1 MGKRLSEAMR
11 GGWLS
16 TAIQVVVLAA
26 VLLAIAS
33 FSFRFHPHSGPLNL
47 LGYSLILV
55 AAGSIALS
63 PRWPVAAVGV
73 ALGATLISHGL
84 GFESSPIDL
93 ALMVA
98 LFKAATPQHPWRT
111 VALGVGTVLG
121 YVAWQLIGFGQVSLN
136 ALVLGTLTVSAFLGV
151 GYAVA
156 SQRLFARQRRE
167 DEIRRRVTEERL
179 RIARELHDVVSHS
192 ISTINVQAGV
202 AAHVIDERPETAK
215 SALLTI
221 KETSRDTLRELRGIL
236 LTIKETSR
244 DTLRELRGILNV
256 LRQFD
261 DVESRQPAP
270 GLAQLDLLVDTA
282 ARAGVPT
289 TASIEGTAR
298 PLPAA
303 VDLAAYRIIQE
314 SLTNVIRH
322 AGRASARVTV
332 AYEPGR
338 VVIEV
343 SDNGRGAAMQSDSTG
358 WQEGHGLAGMRERA
372 VAVDGE
378 LDAGP
383 QPGRGF
389 RVRASLPTNGIGT

>member
-1 MGKRLSEAMR
+1 MAERIREAIR
-11 GGWLS
+11 GRWLS
-16 TAIQVVVLAA
+16 TGVQVVVLAV

-47 LGYSLILV
+47 LGYGLILV

-121 YVAWQLIGFGQVSLN
+121 YVAWQLI
-136 ALVLGTLTVSAFLGV
+136 GV

-236 LTIKETSR
+236 
-244 DTLRELRGILNV
+244 NV

-289 TASIEGTAR
+289 TAC
-298 PLPAA
+298 
-303 VDLAAYRIIQE
+303 
-314 SLTNVIRH
+314 
-322 AGRASARVTV
+322 
-332 AYEPGR
+332 
-338 VVIEV
+338 
-343 SDNGRGAAMQSDSTG
+343 
-358 WQEGHGLAGMRERA
+358 
-372 VAVDGE
+372 
-378 LDAGP
+378 
-383 QPGRGF
+383 
-389 RVRASLPTNGIGT
+389 

>member
-1 MGKRLSEAMR
+1 
-11 GGWLS
+11 
-16 TAIQVVVLAA
+16 
-26 VLLAIAS
+26 
-33 FSFRFHPHSGPLNL
+33 
-47 LGYSLILV
+47 LGYGLILV

-111 VALGVGTVLG
+111 VALGVVTVLG
-121 YVAWQLIGFGQVSLN
+121 YVVWQLIGFGQVSLN

-236 LTIKETSR
+236 
-244 DTLRELRGILNV
+244 NV

-289 TASIEGTAR
+289 TATIEGTAR

-332 AYEPGR
+332 AYEPDR

-343 SDNGRGAAMQSDSTG
+343 SDNGRGAAMQSDSNG
-358 WQEGHGLAGMRERA
+358 LQEGHGMAGMRERT

-389 RVRASLPTNGIGT
+389 RVRASLPTNGSGT

>member
-1 MGKRLSEAMR
+1 MAERIREAIR
-11 GGWLS
+11 GRWLS
-16 TAIQVVVLAA
+16 TGVQVVILAL

-47 LGYSLILV
+47 LGYGLILV

-63 PRWPVAAVGV
+63 PRWPAAAVAV

-111 VALGVGTVLG
+111 VAVGVGTVLG
-121 YVAWQLIGFGQVSLN
+121 YVAWQLIAFGQVSLN

-167 DEIRRRVTEERL
+167 DEIQRRVTEERL

-221 KETSRDTLRELRGIL
+221 KETSRDKI
-236 LTIKETSR
+236 
-244 DTLRELRGILNV
+244 
-256 LRQFD
+256 
-261 DVESRQPAP
+261 
-270 GLAQLDLLVDTA
+270 
-282 ARAGVPT
+282 
-289 TASIEGTAR
+289 
-298 PLPAA
+298 
-303 VDLAAYRIIQE
+303 
-314 SLTNVIRH
+314 
-322 AGRASARVTV
+322 GRASC
-332 AYEPGR
+332 
-338 VVIEV
+338 
-343 SDNGRGAAMQSDSTG
+343 
-358 WQEGHGLAGMRERA
+358 RER
-372 VAVDGE
+372 V
-378 LDAGP
+378 
-383 QPGRGF
+383 
-389 RVRASLPTNGIGT
+389 

>member
-1 MGKRLSEAMR
+1 MAKRINQAIR
-11 GGWLS
+11 GRWLS
-16 TAIQVVVLAA
+16 TGVQVVVLTT
-26 VLLAIAS
+26 LLLVIAS
-33 FSFRFHPHSGPLNL
+33 FSFRFHPHSGPLTL
-47 LGYSLILV
+47 LGYGLIVV
-55 AAGSIALS
+55 ASSSIALS

-73 ALGATLISHGL
+73 ALGATLISHAL
-84 GFESSPIDL
+84 GFASSPIDV

-111 VALGVGTVLG
+111 VALGVVTVLG
-121 YVAWQLIGFGQVSLN
+121 YVVWQLIGFGQVSLN

-236 LTIKETSR
+236 S
-244 DTLRELRGILNV
+244 V

-261 DVESRQPAP
+261 DVESRQPLP
-270 GLAQLDLLVDTA
+270 GLAQLDVLVDTA
-282 ARAGVPT
+282 TRAGVPT

-322 AGRASARVTV
+322 AGRASAQVTV
-332 AYEPGR
+332 AYEPSR
-338 VVIEV
+338 VVIEI
-343 SDNGRGAAMQSDSTG
+343 SDDGRGAAMHTDGNG
-358 WQEGHGLAGMRERA
+358 WQEGHGVAGMRERA
-372 VAVDGE
+372 AAVHGE

-383 QPGRGF
+383 QSGRGF
-389 RVRASLPTNGIGT
+389 RVRASLPTNGVGA

>member
-1 MGKRLSEAMR
+1 M
-11 GGWLS
+11 
-16 TAIQVVVLAA
+16 A
-26 VLLAIAS
+26 VHRRPGR
-33 FSFRFHPHSGPLNL
+33 RFGRR
-47 LGYSLILV
+47 
-55 AAGSIALS
+55 AAGDRLVFVPLS
-63 PRWPVAAVGV
+63 PPQRAAQPV
-73 ALGATLISHGL
+73 GL
-84 GFESSPIDL
+84 QPDPGGGGLD
-93 ALMVA
+93 
-98 LFKAATPQHPWRT
+98 RT
-111 VALGVGTVLG
+111 VASGVGTVLG

-236 LTIKETSR
+236 
-244 DTLRELRGILNV
+244 NV

-282 ARAGVPT
+282 ARACVPT

-332 AYEPGR
+332 AYEPDR
-338 VVIEV
+338 VVIDV
-343 SDNGRGAAMQSDSTG
+343 SDNARGAAMQSDSAG
-358 WQEGHGLAGMRERA
+358 WQEGPGLAGMR
-372 VAVDGE
+372 
-378 LDAGP
+378 GP
-383 QPGRGF
+383 GIRGRW
-389 RVRASLPTNGIGT
+389 RWTASSAPALNPAADSGSA

>member
-1 MGKRLSEAMR
+1 MSKRLGEAIR

-47 LGYSLILV
+47 LGYGLILV

-63 PRWPVAAVGV
+63 PRWPAAAVAV

-167 DEIRRRVTEERL
+167 DEIQRRVTEERL

-202 AAHVIDERPETAK
+202 AAHVMGERPEQARE
-215 SALLTI
+215 ALLAI
-221 KETSRDTLRELRGIL
+221 RDTSKDTLRELRGIL
-236 LTIKETSR
+236 Q
-244 DTLRELRGILNV
+244 V
-256 LRQFD
+256 LRQVD
-261 DVESRQPAP
+261 EVEPRAPAP
-270 GLAQLDLLVDTA
+270 GLAQLDILVDTTN
-282 ARAGVPT
+282 RAGVPT
-289 TASIEGTAR
+289 RASIVGSVR
-298 PLPAA
+298 PVPRA

-322 AGRASARVTV
+322 AGQASAEVTV
-332 AYEPGR
+332 AYQPAM
-338 VVIEV
+338 VVVEV
-343 SDNGRGAAMQSDSTG
+343 TDDGRGA
-358 WQEGHGLAGMRERA
+358 
-372 VAVDGE
+372 
-378 LDAGP
+378 
-383 QPGRGF
+383 
-389 RVRASLPTNGIGT
+389 